1 MCDRVPEREHT
12 EGKEPGMDA
21 GKKGII
27 PTRKGSPGEIKEKKV
42 MENVLNSFPM
52 TYYDPS

>member
-1 MCDRVPEREHT
+1 MY
-12 EGKEPGMDA
+12 A
-21 GKKGII
+21 GKRGII

-42 MENVLNSFPM
+42 MENVLNIFAM